1 MTSLR
6 DSFLN
11 CVANLPTGQTTKREA
26 FLERQCAEL
35 AQQNEE
41 LRRKLRLL
49 STSARGYPP
58 LAASSGPSFSLTSL
72 RAEGPVE
79 RKVSDTLTT
88 SPGSRTDL
96 AGLLLEDA
104 ETSPERGGVERSEL
118 AAIAVAA
125 AAREEAYYHG
135 SLVHVLIDNDTYTDR
150 TKVTV
155 RAPEHERLLANEL
168 STLSGLGFVV
178 LEAHTSTT
186 GGTSESTFVVQ
197 NSLGHKVLEKPRL
210 AAIEQRLQQRFCGEQ
225 GVHGVGRLAAAHFL
239 GVKPPWPYELLEP
252 EAPAPTVE
260 ASWLSTLATALRG
273 YSSLG
278 EVVPALA
285 ARLAAELLPEMTRM
299 RLPAGSS
306 IAQGSTGGEWLL
318 LLEGSAWVACTAPS
332 QQRERKAKAAL
343 WMTPISPQ
351 STASSDDDDS
361 NLPAEPRGE
370 VDARSS
376 SAKGESLMP
385 GSVVWELTTPAPS
398 ESTLKETSEMAIK
411 WTVLSTSD
419 GVTLRNVH
427 LSTVRS
433 RLAALRESLARK
445 HSRVNAPRC
454 FLPPHDNLRTAV
466 DAPCPCRCSRIRQ
479 SSRPSKR
486 RDCSPSAG
494 VRHLL
499 RYLATLWYYKEAR
512 SRQLR
517 ASPTPL
523 LGWCS
528 RATCRCALAC
538 LRNGALT
545 TDSRH
550 CCRSC
555 G

>member
-58 LAASSGPSFSLTSL
+58 LATSSGPSFSLTSL

-197 NSLGHKVLEKPRL
+197 NSLGHS
-210 AAIEQRLQQRFCGEQ
+210 
-225 GVHGVGRLAAAHFL
+225 L

-419 GVTLRNVH
+419 GVTLRSVH